1 MAHHPDLL
9 ELLTDERAETER
21 LVAAY
26 EAARDPERRAALAA
40 ELAAGLERHAL
51 AEGHALYPA
60 VRRVLPDGD
69 RLVAAAR
76 RRWEDTAAT
85 VRELRAAEPDSATAR
100 HRMSA
105 LLDQVREHAAREQD
119 EVFAP
124 LRERLGRR
132 ELRALGAEA
141 ARRLTDG

>member
-9 ELLTDERAETER
+9 ELLTDERAEAER

-26 EAARDPERRAALAA
+26 EATRDPQRRAALAA
-40 ELAAGLERHAL
+40 ELATGLERHAL
-51 AEGHALYPA
+51 AEGHALHPA

-69 RLVAAAR
+69 RLVTAAR
-76 RRWEDTAAT
+76 RRWEETAAT
-85 VRELRAAEPDSATAR
+85 VRELRAVEPDSAAAR
-100 HRMSA
+100 QRMSA
-105 LLDQVREHAAREQD
+105 LLDQVREHAAREEA

-124 LRERLGRR
+124 LRAQLGRR

-141 ARRLTDG
+141 ARWLTDG